1 MSSEAAYYHTL
12 FHAICWTLL
21 ITSPLIVIVL
31 CLIFHEVE
39 KIEEEIEECSH
50 SSDCSS

>member
-12 FHAICWTLL
+12 FHAIGWTLL
-21 ITSPLIVIVL
+21 ITSPLIVIIL

-39 KIEEEIEECSH
+39 ELEKEEE
-50 SSDCSS
+50 